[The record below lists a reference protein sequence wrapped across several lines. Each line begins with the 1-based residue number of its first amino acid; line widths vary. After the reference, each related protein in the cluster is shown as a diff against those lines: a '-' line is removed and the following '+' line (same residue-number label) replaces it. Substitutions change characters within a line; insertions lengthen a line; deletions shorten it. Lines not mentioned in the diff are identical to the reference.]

1 LVNATIP
8 HCIVSEVS
16 IALLVTY
23 RLFNVMGRTSSATYN
38 INYHLVWCPKY
49 RKPIL
54 EKPEVK
60 QFLEEQIHT
69 IAATKGFEV
78 LALEIMPDH
87 LHLFVS
93 APPFDSPTEIVKVFK
108 GVTALRLFK
117 KFPELR
123 NEYWKG
129 KLWSPSYY
137 VGTAGHVSAETIR
150 KYIEEQSNSSTH

>member
-1 LVNATIP
+1 
-8 HCIVSEVS
+8 
-16 IALLVTY
+16 
-23 RLFNVMGRTSSATYN
+23 MGRTSSATYN

-69 IAATKGFEV
+69 IAATKDFEV
-78 LALEIMPDH
+78 LALEVMPDH
-87 LHLFVS
+87 LHLFISV
-93 APPFDSPTEIVKVFK
+93 PPFDSPTEIVKVFK

-150 KYIEEQSNSSTH
+150 KYIEEQSNSSSQQVERSSC

>member
-1 LVNATIP
+1 
-8 HCIVSEVS
+8 
-16 IALLVTY
+16 
-23 RLFNVMGRTSSATYN
+23 MGKTSSASYN
-38 INYHLVWCPKY
+38 INYHLVWCPKH

-54 EKPEVK
+54 EEPEVK
-60 QFLEEQIHT
+60 QFLEEQIYT

-78 LALEIMPDH
+78 LALEVMPDH

-123 NEYWKG
+123 NLFWKG

-137 VGTAGHVSAETIR
+137 VGTAGYVSAETIR
-150 KYIEEQSNSSTH
+150 RYIEEQTTKLRNSSSGQDQRPSC

>member
-1 LVNATIP
+1 
-8 HCIVSEVS
+8 
-16 IALLVTY
+16 
-23 RLFNVMGRTSSATYN
+23 MGKTSSASYN

-60 QFLEEQIHT
+60 QFLEEQIYT

-78 LALEIMPDH
+78 LALEVMPDH

-117 KFPELR
+117 KFPVLR
-123 NEYWKG
+123 NLFWKG

-137 VGTAGHVSAETIR
+137 VGTAGHVSAETIQR
-150 KYIEEQSNSSTH
+150 YIEEQTSKLRNSSSGQDQRSSC

>member
-1 LVNATIP
+1 
-8 HCIVSEVS
+8 
-16 IALLVTY
+16 
-23 RLFNVMGRTSSATYN
+23 MGRTSSATYN
-38 INYHLVWCPKY
+38 INYHLVCAQNTEKS
-49 RKPIL
+49 IL

-60 QFLEEQIHT
+60 QFLEDQIHT

-78 LALEIMPDH
+78 LALEIVPDH

-137 VGTAGHVSAETIR
+137 VGTAGHVSAETIH
-150 KYIEEQSNSSTH
+150 KYIEEQAIHPLYK

>member
-1 LVNATIP
+1 MFVIK
-8 HCIVSEVS
+8 
-16 IALLVTY
+16 
-23 RLFNVMGRTSSATYN
+23 MGRKSSAVYN

-54 EKPEVK
+54 EKPEIK
-60 QFLEEQIHT
+60 QFLEDQIRT

-93 APPFDSPTEIVKVFK
+93 TTPFNSPTEIVKVFK

-123 NEYWKG
+123 KDYWKG

-137 VGTAGHVSAETIR
+137 VGTAGHVSAETIQ
-150 KYIEEQSNSSTH
+150 KYIEEQTTKTRNSSSGQDQRSSC

>member
-1 LVNATIP
+1 
-8 HCIVSEVS
+8 
-16 IALLVTY
+16 
-23 RLFNVMGRTSSATYN
+23 MGRTSSASYN

-54 EKPEVK
+54 ENPEVK

-78 LALEIMPDH
+78 LALEVMPNH
-87 LHLFVS
+87 LHLFIS
-93 APPFDSPTEIVKVFK
+93 ASPFDSPTEIVKVFK

-123 NEYWKG
+123 NRFWKG

>member
-1 LVNATIP
+1 
-8 HCIVSEVS
+8 
-16 IALLVTY
+16 
-23 RLFNVMGRTSSATYN
+23 MGKTSSATFN
-38 INYHLVWCPKY
+38 INYHLVWCPKH

-60 QFLEEQIHT
+60 QLLEDQIHT

-78 LALEIMPDH
+78 LALEIQPDH
-87 LHLFVS
+87 IHLFVS
-93 APPFDSPTEIVKVFK
+93 APPFDSPIEIVKVFK

-117 KFPELR
+117 KFPELQ
-123 NEYWKG
+123 NKYWKG

-150 KYIEEQSNSSTH
+150 KYIEEQAIHPPFKKGGLLA

>member
-1 LVNATIP
+1 
-8 HCIVSEVS
+8 
-16 IALLVTY
+16 
-23 RLFNVMGRTSSATYN
+23 MGRTSSASYN

-54 EKPEVK
+54 EKSEVK
-60 QFLEEQIHT
+60 QFLEDQIHT
-69 IAATKGFEV
+69 IAAAKGFEV
-78 LALEIMPDH
+78 LALEIQPDH
-87 LHLFVS
+87 IHLFVS

-123 NEYWKG
+123 NQFWKG

-137 VGTAGHVSAETIR
+137 VGTAGHVSAETIQ
-150 KYIEEQSNSSTH
+150 KYIEEQKKT

>member
-1 LVNATIP
+1 
-8 HCIVSEVS
+8 
-16 IALLVTY
+16 
-23 RLFNVMGRTSSATYN
+23 MGRTSSATYN

-69 IAATKGFEV
+69 IAATKDFEV
-78 LALEIMPDH
+78 LALEVMPDH
-87 LHLFVS
+87 LHLFIS

-150 KYIEEQSNSSTH
+150 KYIEEQSNSSSQQVGRSSC

>member
-1 LVNATIP
+1 
-8 HCIVSEVS
+8 
-16 IALLVTY
+16 
-23 RLFNVMGRTSSATYN
+23 MGKTSSASYN

-78 LALEIMPDH
+78 LALEVMPDH
-87 LHLFVS
+87 IHLFVS

-123 NEYWKG
+123 NQFWKG

-150 KYIEEQSNSSTH
+150 RYIEEQTTQKHNSSSQQVERSSC